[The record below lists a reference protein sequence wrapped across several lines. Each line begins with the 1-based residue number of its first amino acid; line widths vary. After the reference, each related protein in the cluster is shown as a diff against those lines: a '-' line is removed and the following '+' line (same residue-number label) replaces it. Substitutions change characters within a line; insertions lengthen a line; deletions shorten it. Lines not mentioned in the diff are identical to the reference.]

1 MTSAGGVEF
10 QYSGKPTPRAECLTP
25 KPVSNRHGGIITP
38 GQGRCVVMKPSEMAL
53 IFVFIALLVVTAIGF
68 FFPEL
73 LPF

>member
-1 MTSAGGVEF
+1 
-10 QYSGKPTPRAECLTP
+10 
-25 KPVSNRHGGIITP
+25 
-38 GQGRCVVMKPSEMAL
+38 MKPSEMAL